1 MDFSGSETNTE
12 ILEMVSASE
21 FRLGST
27 NSG

>member
-1 MDFSGSETNTE
+1 MDFSGPETNSE
-12 ILEMVSASE
+12 ILEMVGASE